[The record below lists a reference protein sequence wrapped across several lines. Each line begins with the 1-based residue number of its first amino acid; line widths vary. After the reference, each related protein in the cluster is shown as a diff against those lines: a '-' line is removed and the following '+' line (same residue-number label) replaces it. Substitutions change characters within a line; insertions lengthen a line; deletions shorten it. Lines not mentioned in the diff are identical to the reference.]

1 MEDFIQVAK
10 VSDIKDEKRKT
21 VNVNNEDVMI
31 ADVNGKYY
39 AIAAICNH
47 AGWDLADGELEGE
60 SVVHTMMEL
69 NGIY

>member
-1 MEDFIQVAK
+1 MA
-10 VSDIKDEKRKT
+10 
-21 VNVNNEDVMI
+21 VNNEDVMI

-60 SVVHTMMEL
+60 SVVHTGMEL